1 MSKRTDP
8 AVIGAFVVG
17 ALVLVTAA
25 IVLWGSGRLFRETA
39 KYVGYFDGS
48 VEGLE
53 VGAPVKARGV
63 TIGRVVGIQL
73 RFRQAPTEDR
83 IPVFVEIDLK
93 RIVGLG
99 GLRPEPRVLSELF
112 ARGMRARL
120 EPQSL
125 VTGALFI
132 NFVQVPEVPLR
143 FTKIDPEHGYPE
155 IPTAPTELAQ
165 LGRSL
170 KTIVA
175 QLEAIDFAGIARS
188 FDRAVSAVDHLAST
202 ANLPRA
208 INAITATMDSYQ
220 ALGRRLN
227 SDIPPLLADLQ
238 GAVGDARK
246 ALVGMDGAAGAAQ
259 RLAAPEAPLS
269 VQLNETL
276 GDVSR
281 AAGALRQ
288 LAEYLQ
294 RNPNSL
300 LVGKS
305 R

>member
-1 MSKRTDP
+1 MSRRTDP

-17 ALVLVTAA
+17 ALALVTAA

-63 TIGRVVGIQL
+63 TIGRVVGVQL
-73 RFRQAPTEDR
+73 RFRQAPTDDR

-99 GLRPEPRVLSELF
+99 GLRPEPQVLNEMF
-112 ARGMRARL
+112 ARGIRARL

-125 VTGALFI
+125 VTGTLFI
-132 NFVQVPEVPLR
+132 NFVQVPGAPLR
-143 FTKIDPEHGYPE
+143 FAEIDPAHGYPE

-165 LGRSL
+165 LGQAL
-170 KTIVA
+170 KTVVT
-175 QLEAIDFAGIARS
+175 QFQAIDFAGIARS
-188 FDRAVSAVDHLAST
+188 FDHALLAVDHLAST
-202 ANLPRA
+202 ADVPKVV
-208 INAITATMDSYQ
+208 NAIAATMGSYQ
-220 ALGRRLN
+220 TLGRNLN
-227 SDIPPLLADLQ
+227 TDLPPLLADLQ
-238 GAVGDARK
+238 GAIGEARK

-259 RLAAPEAPLS
+259 RLAAPGAPLS

-281 AAGALRQ
+281 AAGAVRE

>member
-25 IVLWGSGRLFRETA
+25 ILLWGSGRLFRETA
-39 KYVGYFDGS
+39 RYVGYFEGS

-53 VGAPVKARGV
+53 VGAPVKVRGV
-63 TIGRVVGIQL
+63 TIGRVVRIQL
-73 RFRQAPTEDR
+73 RYRQAPTEDR

-93 RIVGLG
+93 RIAGLG
-99 GLRPEPRVLSELF
+99 GLRPEPQVLRELF

-125 VTGALFI
+125 VTGTLFI
-132 NFVQVPEVPLR
+132 NFVQVSEAPLR
-143 FTKIDPEHGYPE
+143 FYEIDPAHGYPE

-165 LGRSL
+165 LGHSL
-170 KTIVA
+170 TTIIKQV
-175 QLEAIDFAGIARS
+175 QAIDFAGIAQS
-188 FDRAVSAVDHLAST
+188 FDRAVSAVDRLAST
-202 ANLPRA
+202 TNLPKVM
-208 INAITATMDSYQ
+208 NAITATLAPYQ
-220 ALGRRLN
+220 TLGRSLN
-227 SDIPPLLADLQ
+227 SELPPLLADLQ
-238 GAVGDARK
+238 AAIGDARK
-246 ALVGMDGAAGAAQ
+246 ALVGMDDAAGAAQ

-276 GDVSR
+276 RDVSR
-281 AAGALRQ
+281 AAGALRE
-288 LAEYLQ
+288 LVDYLQ